1 MAFEITDQIR
11 HRLTD
16 DTLVWLTTVS
26 PSGRPAPRLVWFI
39 WIAESAAAGPEPG
52 PHPGGGQSCV
62 IYSQP
67 GTAKLRHIAGND
79 RVTLNFNSN
88 DLGGDAVVLAG
99 RAELAPDLP
108 SAPGIPGLLDKYAA
122 LLDAIGM
129 TAEQF
134 TDTYS
139 IPIRVLPDRTWTIPA

>member
-1 MAFEITDQIR
+1 M
-11 HRLTD
+11 
-16 DTLVWLTTVS
+16 
-26 PSGRPAPRLVWFI
+26 
-39 WIAESAAAGPEPG
+39 
-52 PHPGGGQSCV
+52 

-67 GTAKLRHIAGND
+67 GTAKLRHIASND

-108 SAPGIPGLLDKYAA
+108 SATGVPGLLDKYAA
-122 LLDAIGM
+122 LLEAIGM

-139 IPIRVLPDRTWTIPA
+139 VPMRVIPDRAWTIPA